1 MRISDWSS
9 DVCSSDL
16 VAKEVGL
23 SRAAIILRFKSTQAL
38 KIMLMSR
45 LHEKFI
51 AFVDT
56 FPKTPGGDQLLEIAA
71 SIGSRAGSRKGSS
84 SYFAG
89 YHSNLGDRVIA
100 DLEVRRG
107 AALREANIRAMP
119 KVAITRESAADV
131 FMAHVT
137 GSLIT

>member
-1 MRISDWSS
+1 
-9 DVCSSDL
+9 
-16 VAKEVGL
+16 
-23 SRAAIILRFKSTQAL
+23 
-38 KIMLMSR
+38 MLMSR

-107 AALREANIRAMP
+107 AALREAIIRAMP
-119 KVAITRESAADV
+119 KVAIKRESAADV
-131 FMAHVT
+131 FIDRKST
-137 GSLIT
+137 RLNSRP

>member
-1 MRISDWSS
+1 MARPQIASDKQIFDAAERVFARSGP
-9 DVCSSDL
+9 DAFTL
-16 VAKEVGL
+16 AEVAKEVGL

-89 YHSNLGDRVIA
+89 YHSSSEARRVGK
-100 DLEVRRG
+100 ECV
-107 AALREANIRAMP
+107 
-119 KVAITRESAADV
+119 SACR
-131 FMAHVT
+131 
-137 GSLIT
+137 SRWSPYQ